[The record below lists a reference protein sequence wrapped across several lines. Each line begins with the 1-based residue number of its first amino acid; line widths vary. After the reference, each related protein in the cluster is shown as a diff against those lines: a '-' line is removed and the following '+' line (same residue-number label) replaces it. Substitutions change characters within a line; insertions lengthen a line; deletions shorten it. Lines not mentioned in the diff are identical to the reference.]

1 MLTPAVTF
9 AAYAISQLIG
19 QGGEFQLVTAFT
31 AYSLLSILINPIA
44 ELVTAATNLASTLS
58 CLDRMQEF
66 LEKKPLSKFRGSE
79 RRSPTGD
86 PEHWET
92 QIGGMDPSHRDQQIA
107 LSTLSATRPEASGNR
122 TVIRIRNASF
132 GYRKEEPVIHDIS
145 LDIPRSAVILVV
157 GPVGSGKSTLL
168 RSILG
173 ETDLVTG
180 RLDCD
185 SPKQFAYCDQ
195 EPWILNLSIKEN
207 ILSMSEYDEE
217 RYQEILKAT
226 GLQRD
231 LSSFPRG
238 DETLTGNKGLRLSG
252 GQRSRLVS
260 LVPQTTPKSKRRA
273 W

>member
-9 AAYAISQLIG
+9 AAYAILQLIG
-19 QGGEFQLVTAFT
+19 QDGEFQLVTAFT

-66 LEKKPLSKFRGSE
+66 LEKKSLSECRGSK
-79 RRSPTGD
+79 RRSPTGEL
-86 PEHWET
+86 EHWET
-92 QIGGMDPSHRDQQIA
+92 QIVGMNPNHRDQQII
-107 LSTLSATRPEASGNR
+107 LSATRPEASGSR

-132 GYRKEEPVIHDIS
+132 GYRKGEPVIHDIS

-173 ETDLVTG
+173 ETDLITG

-226 GLQRD
+226 CLRRD
-231 LSSFPRG
+231 ISNFPRG
-238 DETLTGNKGLRLSG
+238 DETLTGSKGLRLSG

-260 LVPQTTPKSKRRA
+260 LVPQINPKSKTRA

>member
-9 AAYAISQLIG
+9 AAYAISQLIVQDG
-19 QGGEFQLVTAFT
+19 RFQLVTAFT
-31 AYSLLSILINPIA
+31 SYSLLSILINPIA

-66 LEKKPLSKFRGSE
+66 LEKKPLSEFRGSE
-79 RRSPTGD
+79 PRSPKGE

-92 QIGGMDPSHRDQQIA
+92 QIAYMDPSRGDQQIA
-107 LSTLSATRPEASGNR
+107 LAATRPEASR
-122 TVIRIRNASF
+122 RSRIVIRIRNASF

-145 LDIPRSAVILVV
+145 LDIPRAAVVLVV

-173 ETDLVTG
+173 ETELITG

-195 EPWILNLSIKEN
+195 EPWIPNLSIKEN
-207 ILSMSEYDEE
+207 ILSMSEYEAE

-231 LSSFPRG
+231 LSAFPRG
-238 DETLTGNKGLRLSG
+238 DDTLTGSKGLRLSG

-260 LVPQTTPKSKRRA
+260 LGPQTAHKSKTRA